1 MKTPSIYQTTSPG
14 LRNTMKLYEEKK
26 NDTHKRN
33 RIKNKTN
40 LNINKK

>member
-26 NDTHKRN
+26 NE
-33 RIKNKTN
+33 
-40 LNINKK
+40 INDNSTKLRSTYLDF